1 MTRILENKL
10 ELAKERKASM
20 RNERVMKKS
29 KVEIDYFKNHYVVR
43 EETRLRNI
51 KIFEMNEQIK
61 RDNIKVIFRY
71 FI

>member
-1 MTRILENKL
+1 MTRTLENKL

-20 RNERVMKKS
+20 QNERAMKKS
-29 KVEIDYFKNHYVVR
+29 KDEIDYFKNHYAVR

-51 KIFEMNEQIK
+51 KIFELDEQIK
-61 RDNIKVIFRY
+61 GVNIKVSFRY

>member
-29 KVEIDYFKNHYVVR
+29 KDEIEYFKNHYVVR